1 MEDFK
6 RFLGIIWEIL
16 PELLSKI
23 GIVWIITIM
32 FKAPIP
38 DNMLLKMILGLL
50 FFWFG
55 FSLWEKKN

>member
-1 MEDFK
+1 MDYFK

-23 GIVWIITIM
+23 CIIGIITIM
-32 FKAPIP
+32 FKTPIP